1 MVAAEFVVYVN
12 NGFESRLQMLVA
24 ITSPKELGAEDITRF
39 KVNMR
44 RTNIRQV
51 GVWIN
56 IGLVGILKQ
65 THSTAVRFL

>member
-24 ITSPKELGAEDITRF
+24 IPSPKELGAEDITRF

-51 GVWIN
+51 GV
-56 IGLVGILKQ
+56 
-65 THSTAVRFL
+65 